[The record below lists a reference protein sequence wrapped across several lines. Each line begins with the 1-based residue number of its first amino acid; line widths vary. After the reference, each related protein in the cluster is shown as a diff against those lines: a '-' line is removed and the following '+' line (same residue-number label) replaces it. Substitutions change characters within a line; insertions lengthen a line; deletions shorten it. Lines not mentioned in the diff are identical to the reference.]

1 MNLIVGLGNPEEKY
15 KHNRH
20 NVGFMVVDSLLDDL
34 SCTSVNKSNFRGELF
49 KCQDTLLLKPLTFMN
64 LSGQSVRAVSD
75 YFKPEKIIVIHDDLD
90 LPFGTLKF
98 KFGGGNGGHNGLK
111 SIDEHIGKEY
121 LRVRIGIGKPNSRD
135 MVISHVLSDFSKI
148 QKENLGKII
157 QNAKDASIALLKE
170 SLSSISQKYSL
181 KAAKESK

>member
-15 KHNRH
+15 RHNRH

-34 SCTSVNKSNFRGELF
+34 SCTSVNKSNFRGNLY
-49 KCQDTLLLKPLTFMN
+49 KCSNALLLKPLTYMN
-64 LSGQSVRAVSD
+64 LSGESIRAVSD

-98 KFGGGNGGHNGLK
+98 KFAGGNGGHNGLK

-121 LRVRIGIGKPNSRD
+121 FRVRVGIGKPQRKEF
-135 MVISHVLSDFSKI
+135 IIPHVLSDFSKI
-148 QKENLGKII
+148 QKEELDSII
-157 QNAKDASIALLKE
+157 QNAKKGSIALLKD
-170 SLSSISQKYSL
+170 SLLEVSQKYTL
-181 KAAKESK
+181 KASKEV